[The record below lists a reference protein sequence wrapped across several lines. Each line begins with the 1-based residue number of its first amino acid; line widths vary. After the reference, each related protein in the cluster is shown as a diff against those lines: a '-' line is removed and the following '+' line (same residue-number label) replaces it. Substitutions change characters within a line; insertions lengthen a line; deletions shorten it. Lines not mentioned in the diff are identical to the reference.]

1 MNWLTESSKYEGE
14 WKEDLQNGLGT
25 YYWFDGKIEYKI
37 IKNIY
42 KGNWLNGQ
50 RHGFGS
56 LFHSNGCRYEGY
68 FQHNKKH
75 GYGLAMDDNGNIKLE
90 FFQYDKLVSALPEL
104 SVDVS

>member
-42 KGNWLNGQ
+42 KGNWLNG
-50 RHGFGS
+50 
-56 LFHSNGCRYEGY
+56 
-68 FQHNKKH
+68 
-75 GYGLAMDDNGNIKLE
+75 
-90 FFQYDKLVSALPEL
+90 
-104 SVDVS
+104 